1 MLSHRR
7 ALLQRALGTAAAV
20 TLAATATFVAPA
32 SADHGAEEHAQECRD
47 TPKYPGSPNPWLK
60 VVAEDNT
67 FDADCLEAP
76 AGRKFRI
83 YLENRDGDPHNISIY
98 SADPSKD
105 KKAEQLYKGKPV
117 KGPGQEEYALDEMPP
132 GEYVF
137 RCDKVDAMS
146 GTLVIP
152 EPKKK

>member
-7 ALLQRALGTAAAV
+7 ALLLRALGTAAAV

-32 SADHGAEEHAQECRD
+32 SADHAKEHAQECRD

-60 VVAEDNT
+60 IVAEDNA
-67 FDADCLEAP
+67 FDADCLQAP

-83 YLENRDGDPHNISIY
+83 YLENRDGDPHNISVY

-117 KGPGQEEYALDEMPP
+117 KGPGQEEYALDEMEP
-132 GEYVF
+132 GEYF
-137 RCDKVDAMS
+137 FKDDKTPGMT
-146 GTLVIP
+146 GTLVVP
-152 EPKKK
+152 KPKKK